1 MNIVNTKPAQ
11 MNLKFI
17 LVWLLLL
24 LFATACSSTIIEDE
38 NLLESLMMRE
48 ADKFAEIVA
57 NKDAYEVQIIYT
69 QINRDENNQPSFKS
83 FYFNVD
89 PDRYFYPAST
99 VKFPASVLAL
109 EKLNRL
115 GVEGLDKYTAMLHDS
130 SFSGQTSVRYDS
142 TAENYLPSVAHYI
155 KKIMLVSDN
164 DAHNRLYEFLG
175 QGPFNDE
182 LHKRGL
188 TRTRMTHRLAIFLSE
203 EENRHTNPVHFVK
216 DGALVLQ
223 QEAQYNDKP
232 FNFPGTI
239 LRGKA
244 YMRRDTLVNEPFDF
258 TTKNNFPL
266 SEQQQLLKA
275 IFFPD
280 AVQPAERFDLSEDD
294 YKFLYQYMSQLP
306 RQTNY
311 PDYTSDPEKY
321 DAYAKFLM
329 YGSEQRATIPEHIKI
344 FNKIG
349 QAYGYLTDNAYII
362 DFENNIE
369 FMLSATLLANRN
381 QTFNDGTYDY
391 EAMGLPFMKDLGE
404 AIYNYELKRV
414 RKYPADLSAF
424 KIKYD

>member
-1 MNIVNTKPAQ
+1 MK
-11 MNLKFI
+11 KF
-17 LVWLLLL
+17 LPLLLL
-24 LFATACSSTIIEDE
+24 IAACNAPLIEDE
-38 NLLESLMMRE
+38 NFLESLMMLE

-57 NKDAYEVQIIYT
+57 NQDAYEVQIIYT

-115 GVEGLDKYTAMLHDS
+115 GIEGLDKYTAMFHDS
-130 SFSGQTSVRYDS
+130 AFSGQTSVRHDS

-164 DAHNRLYEFLG
+164 DAHNRLYEFIG
-175 QGPFNDE
+175 QGPFNEE

-188 TRTRMTHRLAIFLSE
+188 IRTRMTHRLAIFLSE
-203 EENRHTNPVHFVK
+203 EENRHTNPVRFVK
-216 DGALVLQ
+216 DGALVYQ
-223 QEAQYNDKP
+223 QGAQYNDKP
-232 FNFPGTI
+232 FNFSGTI

-244 YMRRDTLVNEPFDF
+244 FMRRDTLVNEAFDF

-266 SEQQQLLKA
+266 TEQQQLLKA

-280 AVQPAERFDLSEDD
+280 AVQPAERFDLNEDD

-306 RQTNY
+306 GQTSF
-311 PDYTSDPEKY
+311 PDYKADPEKY

-329 YGSEQRATIPEHIKI
+329 YGAEQRAIIPEHIKI

-362 DFENNIE
+362 DFEHNIE
-369 FMLSATLLANRN
+369 FMLSATILVNRN
-381 QTFNDGTYDY
+381 QTFNDGTYEY
-391 EAMGLPFMKDLGE
+391 EELGLPFMKNLGE
-404 AIYNYELKRV
+404 AIYNYELERKRLH
-414 RKYPADLSAF
+414 RPDLSKF
-424 KIKYD
+424 KADATD